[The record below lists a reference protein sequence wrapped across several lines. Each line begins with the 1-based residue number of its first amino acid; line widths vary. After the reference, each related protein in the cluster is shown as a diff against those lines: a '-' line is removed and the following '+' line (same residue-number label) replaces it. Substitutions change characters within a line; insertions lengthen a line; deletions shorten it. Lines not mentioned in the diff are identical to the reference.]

1 MISTKLVNPSL
12 PSTEAGGRVDVL
24 DDPDVQGG
32 SCLYSYHSMCFD
44 AYLRVLIFL
53 LVRVPVRLN
62 RSRRPHRVWSSSVS
76 PCVSVFPGVVG
87 HGRFPCF
94 SRDQMCLTRLTFASS

>member
-1 MISTKLVNPSL
+1 MEVISTKLVNPSL

-44 AYLRVLIFL
+44 AYLRVLIVL

-62 RSRRPHRVWSSSVS
+62 RSRPHRVWSSSVRLS
-76 PCVSVFPGVVG
+76 VSRR
-87 HGRFPCF
+87 GRPRQV
-94 SRDQMCLTRLTFASS
+94 SML